1 MNKEFI
7 PYFIFHWS
15 PPNSLMNCVI
25 QQFIAGMAITPTN
38 STAPQS
44 CHPTPAAVS
53 AAKPS
58 PYMPRPKAEM
68 LDAQTKRKRRVS
80 LKVLIFIV
88 YYFYVWSSSSA
99 VQYQYQH
106 YPIKCSQHHIAARA
120 TMANKPVT
128 ATRAEIRIP
137 VSMNTSIKVG
147 RSFILS
153 RLFSLSIT
161 YSWTPSAGGS

>member
-1 MNKEFI
+1 
-7 PYFIFHWS
+7 
-15 PPNSLMNCVI
+15 
-25 QQFIAGMAITPTN
+25 
-38 STAPQS
+38 
-44 CHPTPAAVS
+44 
-53 AAKPS
+53 
-58 PYMPRPKAEM
+58 M

-106 YPIKCSQHHIAARA
+106 YPIKCSQHHMAPRA

-128 ATRAEIRIP
+128 ATRAENKIP

-147 RSFILS
+147 RSFIL
-153 RLFSLSIT
+153 RDCLVYPLPTRGRHPPAVVDIGAAPLTVNGLFLVST
-161 YSWTPSAGGS
+161 TPSSRKRRKRSATATTSKELLI